1 MKASLLRL
9 GIVGVL
15 GLLAPVWW
23 TWAVGKLIYGLYV
36 LGGSPER
43 PSPFFASA
51 VILIPSFLVGLI
63 GGGIAA
69 ALVLNTPFRGW
80 VVFAV
85 SAILGTIISLF
96 AVASLEALPELL
108 KSTGTWSFAAGTL
121 AVPAILQVIMRRY
134 G

>member
-1 MKASLLRL
+1 MEASLLRF

-15 GLLAPVWW
+15 GLLAPLWW
-23 TWAVGKLIYGLYV
+23 TWAVSKLIYGLFV

-43 PSPFFASA
+43 PSPLFASA
-51 VILIPSFLVGLI
+51 IILIPSLLVGVV

-69 ALVLNTPFRGW
+69 VLVLNAPLRGW

-85 SAILGTIISLF
+85 SVVLGTIVSLF

-121 AVPAILQVIMRRY
+121 AVPAILQLIRRRH

>member
-1 MKASLLRL
+1 
-9 GIVGVL
+9 
-15 GLLAPVWW
+15 
-23 TWAVGKLIYGLYV
+23 
-36 LGGSPER
+36 
-43 PSPFFASA
+43 
-51 VILIPSFLVGLI
+51 LVGLI